1 MPLDTSD
8 VTPEIETAIL
18 PADDLA
24 RLRPIRVVLDE
35 TLALGPALRAARE
48 SLGLAIDDIA
58 QATRIRS
65 GYIANLEAFDI
76 EALPARPF
84 AIGYLRS
91 YARALGVEPDAVV
104 TRFLAEAPGTDEALR
119 APAGLRKTPR
129 RLGVIS
135 GAALLVAIS
144 LTAWNISRHAKA
156 EAPRRAVVASHTLA
170 AKVEGPA
177 KLGAPLP
184 PPPEASTPP
193 AYATPGL
200 GAASDDLPAPVLGAR
215 FVQAGAIYGGPP
227 VSAVGDVI
235 LQARKSTSLIVRGGG
250 GAVYFA
256 RELSPGE
263 AWRAPAATAGLTVD
277 VGNPAAIEIFAGG
290 VSKGALSAPQTP
302 VSQLAG

>member
-8 VTPEIETAIL
+8 VTPEIEAVRL
-18 PADDLA
+18 RADDLA
-24 RLRPIRVVLDE
+24 PLRPIRVVLDE
-35 TLALGPALRAARE
+35 CLALGPALRAARE
-48 SLGLAIDDIA
+48 SLDLAIEDIA

-65 GYIANLEAFDI
+65 GYIASLEAFDI
-76 EALPARPF
+76 DALPARPF
-84 AIGYLRS
+84 AIGYLRA

-104 TRFLAEAPGTDEALR
+104 TRFLAEAPVVDETLR
-119 APAGLRKTPR
+119 APAGLRKAPR
-129 RLGVIS
+129 RLGVVS
-135 GAALLVAIS
+135 GAALLIAVS
-144 LTAWNISRHAKA
+144 LTAWNIARHAKA
-156 EAPRRAVVASHTLA
+156 DSPRRAVVASHGPA
-170 AKVEGPA
+170 SHVEGPA

-200 GAASDDLPAPVLGAR
+200 GAASDDLPAPVLGTR

-227 VSAVGDVI
+227 VSAATDVI

-277 VGNPAAIEIFAGG
+277 VGNPAAVEVFAAG

-302 VSQLAG
+302 VANLAS

>member
-8 VTPEIETAIL
+8 VTPEIEAAAS

-24 RLRPIRVVLDE
+24 PLRPIRVVLDE
-35 TLALGPALRAARE
+35 AQALGPALRAARE
-48 SLGLAIDDIA
+48 SLGLGIEDIA

-65 GYIANLEAFDI
+65 GYIASLEAFDI
-76 EALPARPF
+76 DALPARPF
-84 AIGYLRS
+84 AIGYLRA
-91 YARALGVEPDAVV
+91 YARALGVEPDTVV
-104 TRFLAEAPGTDEALR
+104 TRFLMEAPAVDETLR
-119 APAGLRKTPR
+119 APAGLRKVPR

-135 GAALLVAIS
+135 GGAILIGVSLL
-144 LTAWNISRHAKA
+144 AWNIARHAKA
-156 EAPRRAVVASHTLA
+156 ESPRRAVVASPTTA
-170 AKVEGPA
+170 ARVEGPA

-200 GAASDDLPAPVLGAR
+200 GAALDDLPAPVLGAR
-215 FVQAGAIYGGPP
+215 FVQAGPIYGGPP
-227 VSAVGDVI
+227 VSATSDVI

-277 VGNPAAIEIFAGG
+277 VGNPGAVEVFAAG

-302 VSQLAG
+302 VARLAG

>member
-8 VTPEIETAIL
+8 VTPEIDAVGQRT
-18 PADDLA
+18 DDLA

-35 TLALGPALRAARE
+35 TIGLGPALRAARE
-48 SLGLAIDDIA
+48 SLGLAIEDIA

-65 GYIANLEAFDI
+65 GYIASLEAFTLD
-76 EALPARPF
+76 ALPPRPF
-84 AIGYLRS
+84 TIGYLRA

-104 TRFLAEAPGTDEALR
+104 ARFVAEAPEVDEALR
-119 APAGLRKTPR
+119 PPAGLRKAPR
-129 RLGVIS
+129 RLGVV
-135 GAALLVAIS
+135 GGVAILIAVS
-144 LTAWNISRHAKA
+144 LTAWNIARHAKA
-156 EAPRRAVVASHTLA
+156 EQPRRAVVASRVA
-170 AKVEGPA
+170 AANVEGPA

-215 FVQAGAIYGGPP
+215 FVQAGPIYGGPP
-227 VSAVGDVI
+227 VSAETDVI
-235 LQARKSTSLIVRGGG
+235 LQARKATSLIVRGAG

-277 VGNPAAIEIFAGG
+277 VGNPAAVEVFAAG
-290 VSKGALSAPQTP
+290 VSKGALATPQTP
-302 VSQLAG
+302 VAKLAG